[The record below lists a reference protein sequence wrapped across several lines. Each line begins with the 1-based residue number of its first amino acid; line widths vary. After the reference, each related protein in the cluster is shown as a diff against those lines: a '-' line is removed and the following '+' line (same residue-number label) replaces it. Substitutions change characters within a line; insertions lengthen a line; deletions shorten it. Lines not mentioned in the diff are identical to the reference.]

1 MSKPK
6 PSTQYTQADY
16 LKDFK
21 TILDLMYQTT
31 ERKNSDYTGDLSDP
45 FKNFRMIEEMG
56 VCSTE
61 AGVITRL
68 TDKLMR
74 MSGFVKNGVLKVQ
87 DEKIEDTA
95 IDMAVYAIIF
105 ALIVKSKKKNETDR
119 L

>member
-1 MSKPK
+1 MSE
-6 PSTQYTQADY
+6 YTQEDY

-21 TILDLMYQTT
+21 AITDLMYETT
-31 ERKNSDYTGDLSDP
+31 KRKNSDYTGDVSDP

-56 VCSTE
+56 VCTTE

-74 MSGFVKNGVLKVQ
+74 MGGFVKNGVLLVQ

-105 ALIVKSKKKNETDR
+105 ALIVKSKKHGKD
-119 L
+119 

>member
-1 MSKPK
+1 M
-6 PSTQYTQADY
+6 YTQEDY
-16 LKDFK
+16 LEDFK
-21 TILDLMYQTT
+21 AITDLMYETT
-31 ERKNSDYTGDLSDP
+31 KRKNSDYTGDASDP

-56 VCSTE
+56 VCTTE

-74 MSGFVKNGVLKVQ
+74 MGGFVKNGVLQVQ

-105 ALIVKSKKKNETDR
+105 ALIVKSKKKTHSKNTD
-119 L
+119 

>member
-1 MSKPK
+1 MSKD
-6 PSTQYTQADY
+6 YTQADY
-16 LKDFK
+16 LQDFK
-21 TILDLMYQTT
+21 AITDLMYQTT
-31 ERKNSDYTGDLSDP
+31 ERKNSDYTGDITDP

-61 AGVITRL
+61 AGIITRM

-95 IDMAVYAIIF
+95 IDLAVYAIIF
-105 ALIVKSKKKNETDR
+105 ALTIKSKKNGTIE
-119 L
+119 